1 LFQDIV
7 TVINLA
13 WKKFHFPVYSAGFL
27 LCPYFRD
34 EFVQLLRDDPEVG
47 KGIIADTVDC
57 LVTLFRRFDERGRPR
72 EYILCQSVAEAHRSE
87 FAAQLKAY
95 YDVEVPF
102 HTGLFAHLSGA
113 PSDIWRLDMPSKTL
127 DGEFLFLRSAAI
139 MVCNLAPEST
149 ENEKAHDL
157 FKSQRVKK
165 RNKLGYARAHGL
177 NFICWEDRNVEYEKT
192 HKIDWVSIQ
201 SYKKRF
207 CEELATVDREFLVDM
222 AREAEEERVERE
234 TAANEE
240 QLVVVGD
247 GGETETALPV
257 GWARATTADD
267 EEYFYHLLTDEVSWS
282 FPNAEAA
289 STPPPPPPPPQV
301 DLPVELVSSR
311 GRAVR
316 KRNWGP
322 EWTV

>member
-1 LFQDIV
+1 
-7 TVINLA
+7 
-13 WKKFHFPVYSAGFL
+13 
-27 LCPYFRD
+27 
-34 EFVQLLRDDPEVG
+34 
-47 KGIIADTVDC
+47 
-57 LVTLFRRFDERGRPR
+57 
-72 EYILCQSVAEAHRSE
+72 
-87 FAAQLKAY
+87 
-95 YDVEVPF
+95 
-102 HTGLFAHLSGA
+102 LFAHLSGA